1 MNKKFLLGIIIV
13 LIGCGLLFQNVIRT
27 FTGSSAFGTTETSSS
42 YDASNIKTLNIHSS
56 SVSLTV
62 APTNDDEI
70 KLALSKRGFGKASLE
85 KHVTVQQH
93 DDELQIQITGNK
105 FAFFWLFNR
114 GFTAE
119 LLVPQKMYDQFNVA
133 SKSGNVTVQNVQAAN
148 LDVSSKSGNITIK
161 EGAGEQ
167 FSVKSTSGNIKLN
180 DIEAT
185 NFSAKA
191 TSGNVTLDQVDSD
204 LISLAVTSGNVK
216 LDSFTAEKIDA
227 SVTSGNVN
235 IKRGASAFHVKTTSG
250 NINIEA
256 DEIAGDSTLAA
267 SSGNVKLTL
276 NKRPQ
281 SLFVS
286 HKKSSGSTE
295 IKYNDFKTS
304 SYSDKNKKVEGQFG
318 DGDIKLEVVT
328 TSGNFKLQ

>member
-1 MNKKFLLGIIIV
+1 MNRKLLLGIIIV

-27 FTGSSAFGTTETSSS
+27 FTSSSAFGTTETSSS
-42 YDASNIKTLNIHSS
+42 YDASNIQKLNIHSS

-62 APTNDDEI
+62 APTNDNEI

-85 KHVTVQQH
+85 KHVTVQH
-93 DDELQIQITGNK
+93 KDNEIQIQLTGNK

-114 GFTAE
+114 GITAE
-119 LLVPQKMYDQFNVA
+119 LLVPQKMYDQFIVSA
-133 SKSGNVTVQNVQAAN
+133 KSGNVTVQNVQAET
-148 LDVSSKSGNITIK
+148 LDISSQSGNITVK
-161 EGAGEQ
+161 EGTGEQ
-167 FSVKSTSGNIKLN
+167 FSVKSSSGNIKLN
-180 DIEAT
+180 EIEAT
-185 NFSAKA
+185 SFSAKA

-204 LISLAVTSGNVK
+204 LISLSVTSGNVK
-216 LDSFTAEKIDA
+216 LDSFTAEQIDA

-235 IKRGASAFHVKTTSG
+235 VKRGASAFHVKTTSG

-256 DEIAGDSTLAA
+256 DEILGDSTLKT
-267 SSGNVKLTL
+267 SSGNVNLTL

-286 HKKSSGSTE
+286 HQKSSGSTN

-304 SYSDKNKKVEGQFG
+304 SYSDKSKKVEGQFG